1 MIKKLRQTHDIL
13 LHLLDELPEEEIAML
28 RGELMTLYGTMAG
41 AALSYEAVAEKIR
54 VKASVQKRRLREQQ
68 PV

>member
-1 MIKKLRQTHDIL
+1 MMRKVKQTHDIL
-13 LHLLDELPEEEIAML
+13 LHLLDELPEQESAVL
-28 RGELMTLYGTMAG
+28 RGELMTLYGTMAS

-54 VKASVQKRRLREQQ
+54 VKASVQKRRLKMLL